1 MNTGTKQFI
10 FKVSVTV
17 FSGGFL
23 GGWMYLGYMS
33 TSAMRESPKDAYDH
47 DLIKNVLHKKILN
60 QTNLDD
66 LKTKGIIVIDNVLT
80 SKELADARNEIDS
93 LILNTSHF
101 EKNGHEDAE
110 VRTDSVFWISE
121 TVGNE
126 QHSLIGTVSHD
137 STSSSSITIE

>member
-1 MNTGTKQFI
+1 MSTATKQFI
-10 FKVSVTV
+10 FKVSMTV

-33 TSAMRESPKDAYDH
+33 TSAMRESPKDAYEH
-47 DLIKNVLHKKILN
+47 DLIKNVLHKKILS
-60 QTNLDD
+60 QANLDD

-80 SKELADARNEIDS
+80 PKELADARNEIDS

-121 TVGNE
+121 VVGNE
-126 QHSLIGTVSHD
+126 QHSLIGTAN
-137 STSSSSITIE
+137 TNNTT